1 MGART
6 HTRKKMLVSSVELLR
21 ERGASS
27 VTVDAVL
34 ARSQAPR
41 GSVYHHFPGGR
52 SEIMS
57 EALAL
62 AGDTISSII
71 EGTTPVGSRAALHRI
86 QKFWNKI
93 LLDSNFNAG
102 CPVVS
107 VAAGGSPDD
116 QHLQPAV
123 TQIFQR
129 WHQAFIEAIIADGVD
144 TPRADRLAT
153 MAVAAIE
160 GAIILCRVQRSTAPL
175 DDVIAEFES
184 LIASATSAAS
194 GEAQA
199 HGFTATTRAQ
209 PAR

>member
-21 ERGASS
+21 ERGASG

-52 SEIMS
+52 SEIIA
-57 EALAL
+57 EALGL

-71 EGTTPVGSRAALHRI
+71 ERSTAEGSRAALRRFGE
-86 QKFWNKI
+86 FWNKI
-93 LLDSNFNAG
+93 LLESNFDAG

-107 VAAGGSPDD
+107 VAVGGSTDD

-123 TQIFQR
+123 AQIFQR
-129 WHQAFIEAIIADGVD
+129 WHQTLAEAIVADGVD
-144 TPRADRLAT
+144 APRADRLAT

-175 DDVIAEFES
+175 NDVIAEFE
-184 LIASATSAAS
+184 LLTASATSVDS
-194 GEAQA
+194 GEA
-199 HGFTATTRAQ
+199 
-209 PAR
+209 P

>member
-1 MGART
+1 MRPRT
-6 HTRKKMLVSSVELLR
+6 H
-21 ERGASS
+21 RG

-52 SEIMS
+52 SEIIS

-71 EGTTPVGSRAALHRI
+71 EHSTAVGSRAALRRFGE
-86 QKFWNKI
+86 FWNKI
-93 LLDSNFNAG
+93 LLDSKFNAG

-107 VAAGGSPDD
+107 VAVGGSTDD
-116 QHLQPAV
+116 QHLQSAV
-123 TQIFQR
+123 AQIFQR
-129 WHQAFIEAIIADGVD
+129 WHQALAEAIIADGVD
-144 TPRADRLAT
+144 MLRAGRLAT

-175 DDVIAEFES
+175 NDVIAEFES
-184 LIASATSAAS
+184 LVSLATSADS
-194 GEAQA
+194 GEAQ
-199 HGFTATTRAQ
+199 
-209 PAR
+209 

>member
-1 MGART
+1 MGTRT
-6 HTRKKMLVSSVELLR
+6 HTRQKMLVSSVELLR
-21 ERGASS
+21 ERGAGG

-52 SEIMS
+52 GEIMS

-62 AGDTISSII
+62 AGDTISAII
-71 EGTTPVGSRAALHRI
+71 EKTAAAGSRAALRRFG
-86 QKFWNKI
+86 KFWNTI

-107 VAAGGSPDD
+107 VAVGGSPDD

-123 TQIFQR
+123 VQIFQR
-129 WHQAFIEAIIADGVD
+129 WHHALVQAIVADGVG

-160 GAIILCRVQRSTAPL
+160 GAIILCRVQQSTAPL

-184 LIASATSAAS
+184 LIAAAVD
-194 GEAQA
+194 G
-199 HGFTATTRAQ
+199 
-209 PAR
+209 

>member
-6 HTRKKMLVSSVELLR
+6 DTRQKMLVSSVELLR
-21 ERGASS
+21 ERGAGG

-34 ARSQAPR
+34 SRSQSPR

-62 AGDTISSII
+62 AGDSISAII
-71 EGTTPVGSRAALHRI
+71 ERASALGSLAALRRFGR
-86 QKFWNKI
+86 FWNKV
-93 LLDSNFNAG
+93 LLDSDFNAG

-107 VAAGGSPDD
+107 VAVGGSLDD

-123 TQIFQR
+123 AEIFQC
-129 WHQAFIEAIIADGVD
+129 WHQALAEAIIADGVD
-144 TPRADRLAT
+144 SQRAHRLAT

-160 GAIILCRVQRSTAPL
+160 GAIILCRVQRSTTPL
-175 DDVIAEFES
+175 DDVIAEFGS
-184 LIASATSAAS
+184 LIASATS
-194 GEAQA
+194 
-199 HGFTATTRAQ
+199 TA
-209 PAR
+209 

>member
-6 HTRKKMLVSSVELLR
+6 RTRQKMLVSSVELLR
-21 ERGASS
+21 ERGAGG

-62 AGDTISSII
+62 AGDTISSIV
-71 EGTTPVGSRAALHRI
+71 EHTAPAGSRAALRHFG
-86 QKFWNKI
+86 KFWNKI
-93 LLDSNFNAG
+93 LLESNFNAG

-107 VAAGGSPDD
+107 VAVGGSPDD

-123 TQIFQR
+123 ARIFQR
-129 WHQAFIEAIIADGVD
+129 WHQALAEAIVADGVD
-144 TPRADRLAT
+144 TLRADRLAT

-160 GAIILCRVQRSTAPL
+160 GAIILCRVHRSTAAL
-175 DDVIAEFES
+175 NDVIAEFES
-184 LIASATSAAS
+184 LIASAISAPS
-194 GEAQA
+194 GEA
-199 HGFTATTRAQ
+199 
-209 PAR
+209 P

>member
-6 HTRKKMLVSSVELLR
+6 RTRQKMLVSSVELLR
-21 ERGASS
+21 ERGAGG

-71 EGTTPVGSRAALHRI
+71 ERTTAVGSCAALRRFGE
-86 QKFWNKI
+86 FWNKI

-107 VAAGGSPDD
+107 VAVGGSPDD
-116 QHLQPAV
+116 QRLQPAV
-123 TQIFQR
+123 AEIFGR
-129 WHQAFIEAIIADGVD
+129 WHQALAEAIIADGVD
-144 TPRADRLAT
+144 RLRADRLAT
-153 MAVAAIE
+153 MAVASIE
-160 GAIILCRVQRSTAPL
+160 GAIILCRVGRSAAPL
-175 DDVIAEFES
+175 NDVIAEFES
-184 LIASATSAAS
+184 LVASATSAAS
-194 GEAQA
+194 SGA
-199 HGFTATTRAQ
+199 
-209 PAR
+209 P